1 MIRMTAVVAMAPTA
15 TSAHTA
21 PSINGVML
29 SGPVEAVDAV
39 SCDML
44 LGVVVF
50 SIIVGMRNSDVLSK
64 VLDGLIASSTQI
76 APAVCSS

>member
-1 MIRMTAVVAMAPTA
+1 MLIITIAVKTMVPTTISAP
-15 TSAHTA
+15 TA

-29 SGPVEAVDAV
+29 SGPMKAVDVV

-50 SIIVGMRNSDVLSK
+50 NMIVGMHNSDVLSK
-64 VLDGLIASSTQI
+64 VLDGLITSSTQI
-76 APAVCSS
+76 TPAVC